1 MKFST
6 AAILSLAT
14 GAIAMPWSTQP
25 RNSHGEITLVP
36 HLLFPM
42 AMSPLLRQPSPGLVG
57 MTYYSVSELTNL
69 FSLRVKVGE
78 SPAKARL
85 AKTDICW
92 LLCASDEIQCPEGWV

>member
-25 RNSHGEITLVP
+25 RNSHSEIT
-36 HLLFPM
+36 
-42 AMSPLLRQPSPGLVG
+42 
-57 MTYYSVSELTNL
+57 
-69 FSLRVKVGE
+69 LRVKVGE
-78 SPAKARL
+78 SPTKARL

-92 LLCASDEIQCPEGWV
+92 LLCASDEIQCPEGWYASQQGECWTCCRGSEELGL